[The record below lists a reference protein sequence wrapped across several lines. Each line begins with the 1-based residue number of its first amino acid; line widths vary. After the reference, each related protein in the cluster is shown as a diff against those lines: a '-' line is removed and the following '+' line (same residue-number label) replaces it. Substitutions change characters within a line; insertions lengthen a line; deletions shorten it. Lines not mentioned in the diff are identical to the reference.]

1 MAITIE
7 EVLNTIN
14 TILAQKHELEQRIV
28 VLESELLSLKKSVKL
43 KAVDKK
49 EEDGYK

>member
-14 TILAQKHELEQRIV
+14 AILAQKHELEQKIV
-28 VLESELLSLKKSVKL
+28 VLEAELVSLKKSVKL
-43 KAVDKK
+43 KAVEKK
-49 EEDGYK
+49 EDDGYK